1 MEAVKKMVKLMYLII
16 GSAIIIGSA
25 CIAADGNLPTK
36 EQIFSLREQIDKTF
50 IDFIQQSIEVR
61 LGYTYKGDFVTSQDK
76 SKIKMLAAQKSVELD
91 SVLQKQEQLLKEIQ
105 DYQDQDWESKF
116 GKTGLFR
123 QLKSDIEKTLIA
135 KIEID
140 CWTVRTQDNREN
152 GTLKILLERWESLDL
167 GSVGFK
173 KFLLGRIISAGNN
186 QKALSV
192 YDSID
197 TSDFD
202 ANLKKQLLLEKSQ
215 ARLHVGEQIDVNE
228 LEKLALSDNDIEAR
242 LRAALMLCKV
252 SRCDVLEAVIKKYPS
267 STAVI
272 SRIFYEEIKS
282 SPASLIENISETQA
296 SLAVEYILANGCDLS
311 SVAVI
316 DKLLEYPKFQKGLCY
331 YVGAKCL
338 EELHPAKAV
347 KYFVEASRRYQD
359 NKIYT
364 ASQAALDAVGIAY
377 SIYEKDKQYLPLAIE
392 SFGNLEKTAPN
403 AFDNKMKYLYAK
415 LFRAAGNE
423 DRYSQLIKELSASD
437 NQYAVYS
444 SYDTILA
451 RIEQASAQDN
461 FPPEIA
467 SELENLVTQSSELGI
482 KDIAENSAVLLG
494 QVILKDNTSAGA
506 EKIILLFEQHK
517 LAGACL
523 FYKARALSIL
533 ERFEESV
540 GVCAD
545 AVKQTGY
552 GCRNLYE
559 VYTVIGPVV
568 DDIENSLDKA
578 KDPNKLLSDIEI
590 IGKGCL
596 NSDSSDLAEAVVF
609 AYLESAAFAGKW
621 DNAKQSEFDKTAV
634 SAAKDSLAYKR
645 CLARISFV
653 IGNHSQSATQ
663 WADIA
668 KYYKLTGKSP
678 QDNLRWWR
686 AKYYQLLS
694 LSKVEKDTSGIK
706 HHIEVLLKS
715 SQDTDNIWAKRL
727 QSMLGQL

>member
-1 MEAVKKMVKLMYLII
+1 MYPMAGLVVLISSI
-16 GSAIIIGSA
+16 
-25 CIAADGNLPTK
+25 CAALEENPSTK
-36 EQIFSLREQIDKTF
+36 QQIFSFREQTDKTF
-50 IDFIQQSIEVR
+50 IDFIQQSIEAR
-61 LGYTYKGDFVTSQDK
+61 LGYTYKGDFITSQDK

-91 SVLQKQEQLLKEIQ
+91 NILQKQQQLLKEIQ
-105 DYQDQDWESKF
+105 DYQGQDWESKF

-123 QLKSDIEKTLIA
+123 QLKSDIEKTIIA
-135 KIEID
+135 QIEVD
-140 CWTVRTQDNREN
+140 CWSVRTQENGEN
-152 GTLKILLERWESLDL
+152 GTLKVLLERWESLDL

-173 KFLLGRIISAGNN
+173 KFLLGRIVSAGDN
-186 QKALSV
+186 QKALKV

-197 TSDFD
+197 TNDFD
-202 ANLKKQLLLEKSQ
+202 VNLKKQLLLEKSQ

-228 LEKLALSDNDIEAR
+228 LESLALGDNDIEAR
-242 LRAALMLCKV
+242 LRASLILCRL
-252 SRCDVLEAVIKKYPS
+252 SRCGAIETVIKKYPS
-267 STAVI
+267 SSTLI

-282 SPASLIENISETQA
+282 SSASLIENISETQA
-296 SLAVEYILANGCDLS
+296 SLAIEYILANGCDLS

-316 DKLLEYPKFQKGLCY
+316 DKLIGYQKFQKGLYY

-338 EELHPAKAV
+338 EELQPAKAV
-347 KYFVEASRRYQD
+347 KYFIEASMLYQD
-359 NKIYT
+359 NKIYA
-364 ASQAALDAVGIAY
+364 ASQTALEAVSVAY
-377 SIYEKDKQYLPLAIE
+377 SLYGKDKQYLPLAIE

-415 LFRAAGNE
+415 LFKAAGNE
-423 DRYSQLIKELSASD
+423 DRYRQLIKELSASD
-437 NQYAVYS
+437 NQYAVYA

-451 RIEQASAQDN
+451 RIEQASAQET
-461 FPPEIA
+461 FPPDIS
-467 SELENLVTQSSELGI
+467 SELENLITKSSTLGI

-494 QVILKDNTSAGA
+494 QIILKDNTSASA
-506 EKIILLFEQHK
+506 EKFISLSEQHK
-517 LAGACL
+517 LAGASL
-523 FYKARALSIL
+523 FYKARALAIL
-533 ERFEESV
+533 GRSEESV

-545 AVKQTGY
+545 AVRQTGY

-590 IGKGCL
+590 AGKGCL
-596 NSDSSDLAEAVVF
+596 NSDRSDLADAAVF
-609 AYLESAAFAGKW
+609 AYLESAAFTGKW
-621 DNAKQSEFDKTAV
+621 DNVKQSEFDKTAA
-634 SAAKDSLAYKR
+634 SAAKDTLAYKR
-645 CLARISFV
+645 CLARVSFAA
-653 IGNHSQSATQ
+653 GNFGQSATQ

-715 SQDTDNIWAKRL
+715 SQDIDNIWAKKL
-727 QSMLGQL
+727 QSLLDQI